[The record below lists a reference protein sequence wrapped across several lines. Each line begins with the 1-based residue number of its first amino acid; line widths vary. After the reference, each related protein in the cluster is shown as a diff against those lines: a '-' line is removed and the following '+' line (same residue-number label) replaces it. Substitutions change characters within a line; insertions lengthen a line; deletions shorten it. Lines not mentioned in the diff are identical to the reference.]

1 MPNTNS
7 AKKRLK
13 QNFERRAKNRARLSA
28 LRTQLR
34 KVREAATA
42 GDVEKA
48 ESEFRSAAKRLD
60 RAGARNLIHPNKAAR
75 TKSRLQNLIKA
86 AKASGQG

>member
-1 MPNTNS
+1 MPNTQS

-13 QNFERRAKNRARLSA
+13 QNHERRAHNRARLSS

-34 KVREAATA
+34 KVREAAQA

-48 ESEFRSAAKRLD
+48 EEAYRDAAKKLD

-75 TKSRLQNLIKA
+75 TKSRLQKLIKA
-86 AKASGQG
+86 AKAS